1 MPGLLSHEWRCTVTT
16 VMTTSSSTGR
26 TFAPADVLK
35 ETQALWKQNRLRCG
49 WFLRDDMVPEKHDDL
64 ARCLRLLARHGDRA
78 TFILARK
85 LQRCL

>member
-1 MPGLLSHEWRCTVTT
+1 MHSNQGRGKVTSA
-16 VMTTSSSTGR
+16 MTSSSSTGR
-26 TFAPADVLK
+26 TFLPADILL

-49 WFLRDDMVPEKHDDL
+49 WFLRDDLIPENPDDL

-78 TFILARK
+78 TFIRARK